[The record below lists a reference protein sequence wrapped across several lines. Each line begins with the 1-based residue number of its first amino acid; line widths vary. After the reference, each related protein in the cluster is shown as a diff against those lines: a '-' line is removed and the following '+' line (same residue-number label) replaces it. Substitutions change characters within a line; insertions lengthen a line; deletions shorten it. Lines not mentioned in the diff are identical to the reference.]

1 MPRPTEK
8 NRNNVLSQVLP
19 PIRCTVEEKQKIYDL
34 SQKAGLSISAYVREM
49 AIKGKIVVRQNDVD
63 FESVQQ
69 LRKLGINLNQQTK
82 KLNATGIMPY
92 ELKSLWKKLDNLLD
106 KLLEKV

>member
-1 MPRPTEK
+1 MPRPTED
-8 NRNNVLSQVLP
+8 NRDKILSERLP
-19 PIRCTVEEKQKIYDL
+19 PIRCTAEEKQKIYEL
-34 SQKAGLSISAYVREM
+34 SKKSGLSVSSYVRNM
-49 AIKGKIVVRQNDVD
+49 AVKGKIVMRQSDVD

-69 LRKLGINLNQQTK
+69 LRKLGVNLNQQTK

-92 ELKSLWKKLDNLLD
+92 ELKTLWKKLDRLLD